1 MTPTP
6 ELPAVVR
13 AIDAVTAEHID
24 PDTTPGT
31 VRWAAAVAAQ
41 NLRDSAR
48 LFADCLTDLGRV
60 S

>member
-1 MTPTP
+1 MADLQNTVTTATAPYVAP
-6 ELPAVVR
+6 
-13 AIDAVTAEHID
+13 DAA
-24 PDTTPGT
+24 PDT
-31 VRWAAAVAAQ
+31 VQWAAAVAAQ

>member
-1 MTPTP
+1 MTDLQNT
-6 ELPAVVR
+6 
-13 AIDAVTAEHID
+13 VTTATVPYID